1 MQYILSDRLYQ
12 LFKWLVVLVI
22 PAATTLYVTLAP
34 IWGWPLADEVAKTS
48 ASVCTFLGVVLGISQ
63 VTAKPI
69 EELSEC

>member
-34 IWGWPLADEVAKTS
+34 IWSWPLADEIARTS
-48 ASVCTFLGVVLGISQ
+48 AAICTFLGVILGISQ
-63 VTAKPI
+63 VTAKPV
-69 EELSEC
+69 EELYE